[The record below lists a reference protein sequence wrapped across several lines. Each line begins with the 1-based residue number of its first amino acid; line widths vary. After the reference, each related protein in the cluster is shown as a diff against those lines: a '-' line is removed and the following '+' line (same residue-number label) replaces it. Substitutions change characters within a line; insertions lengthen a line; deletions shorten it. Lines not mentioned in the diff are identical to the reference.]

1 MLDHSSVAAD
11 LCLMWNLGLKK
22 VSYPFSRSRGVYFNF
37 IPIAMD
43 LCMDPLDEKVY
54 MLYIQ
59 EFKAFVSCERRG
71 WGIGRAP
78 CLSLA
83 AADHF
88 LHASTSKSTLAA
100 RNFWLFTYMETSSFS
115 CALPKVRLFCV
126 LFLLMGACHSAVYF
140 TSLPCDLGSLMSSR
154 TVIIL

>member
-1 MLDHSSVAAD
+1 MCSKERVPEEIFFSVSTSFQASSSYCISVIKKRPLSPVLDHSSVAAD

-100 RNFWLFTYMETSSFS
+100 RNF
-115 CALPKVRLFCV
+115 
-126 LFLLMGACHSAVYF
+126 
-140 TSLPCDLGSLMSSR
+140 
-154 TVIIL
+154 